1 MIATLPRLM
10 SVTLVEHN
18 DHFPSEPL
26 QLPTVLYCSNILCIT
41 MDPSLVSDNA
51 VNLFKVSHLTVCQEP
66 QITKMII
73 IISDGNQ
80 PFAADFQRDCRTNSS
95 EISKTDRESTGG
107 MDMIFV
113 LFSFTTK

>member
-26 QLPTVLYCSNILCIT
+26 QHPTVLYCFNILCIL

-51 VNLFKVSHLTVCQEP
+51 VNLFKVSYSTVRQEP
-66 QITKMII
+66 QIK
-73 IISDGNQ
+73 
-80 PFAADFQRDCRTNSS
+80 
-95 EISKTDRESTGG
+95 K
-107 MDMIFV
+107 
-113 LFSFTTK
+113 